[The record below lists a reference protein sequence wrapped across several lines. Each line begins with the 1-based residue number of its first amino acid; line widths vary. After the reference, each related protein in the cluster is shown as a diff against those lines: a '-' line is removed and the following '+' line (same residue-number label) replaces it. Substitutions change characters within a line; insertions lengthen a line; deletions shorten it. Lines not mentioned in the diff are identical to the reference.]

1 MENLTGHSALD
12 ALSRGGT
19 AILLKHGATCPIS
32 SRARDEL
39 ASFAQAHPDL
49 PIYCLEVTTNRE
61 ISSQLAKQL
70 GVTHQ
75 SPQVFVLRDG
85 KVAWHAEHYDIT
97 ATSLAR
103 HAADD

>member
-1 MENLTGHSALD
+1 MKDLTGHSAFD
-12 ALSRGGT
+12 ALPRSGT

-39 ASFAQAHPDL
+39 ASFAEAHPDL
-49 PIYCLEVTTNRE
+49 PIYCVEVTANRE
-61 ISSQLAKQL
+61 LSSQVAKQL
-70 GVTHQ
+70 GVMHQ

-97 ATSLAR
+97 AKGLAS